1 MGNMDR
7 KKGIPIGI
15 DDFRDMIV
23 SNGYFVDKSLFI
35 KEIIDDISKVKLIT
49 RPRRFG
55 KTLNL
60 SMLRYFFEKTGE
72 DNSRL
77 FKDLKIWR
85 QGDAYTKEQGQYPV
99 VNLTFKD
106 VKEKSFQNCYEN
118 LKIQLIE
125 EYKRHDYILKSD
137 KIREI
142 DKKLF
147 WDIIDAKASDVW
159 YKNSLKLL
167 TRLLYEHY
175 QKEVIVL
182 IDEYDTPINHGY
194 ICGYYD
200 DIIDFMRNFLGSG
213 LKGNPNLKTAVI
225 TGIYRVAK
233 ESIFSGFNNLKVCSV
248 INNPFADKF
257 GFTEEEVE
265 DILNYYN
272 MDANID
278 DVKEWYNGYI
288 FGEGT
293 VIYNPWS
300 ILNYIDNKKLQPYW
314 VNTSSNDVI
323 MDVLTRTESGVKK
336 KIQTLIEGGE
346 IKDEVINTDTNFR
359 DIQKKKIIG
368 EEVLWSL
375 LLVSGYLKP
384 VNLRYSEYGDTICDL
399 KVPNKE
405 ILKLYRDIISSW
417 FETEEVTPDKIKE
430 LLKELVEGD
439 IEKFKEGFQYLVE
452 KTFSYFDVG
461 ENSAENFYHAF
472 ILGLLVNI
480 EGKYKMKSNRESGDG
495 RPDVMIIPEDGTKK
509 GVVMEFKIVRSGD
522 EQALEA
528 KADEALEQI
537 KKMNYTAELA
547 ASGIKEA
554 VELAVVF
561 HGKKVWIKYD
571 VCPIVSVKKNV
582 EKASF

>member
-1 MGNMDR
+1 VEKMDR

-15 DDFRDMIV
+15 DDFKDMMM
-23 SNGYFVDKSLFI
+23 SNGYFVDKTLFI

-49 RPRRFG
+49 RRRRFG

-72 DNSRL
+72 DNSCL

-85 QGDAYTKEQGQYPV
+85 QGEAYTKEQSQYPV

-106 VKEKSFQNCYEN
+106 VKYRNFDDCLERI
-118 LKIQLIE
+118 KIEISR
-125 EYKRHDYILKSD
+125 EYKRHDYILQSD
-137 KIREI
+137 KIKET
-142 DKKLF
+142 DKKAFESIMNREAGYVITSAALEMLTG
-147 WDIIDAKASDVW
+147 V
-159 YKNSLKLL
+159 LK
-167 TRLLYEHY
+167 EFH

-213 LKGNPNLKTAVI
+213 LKGNPHLKTAVI

-272 MDANID
+272 MDAYIN

-288 FGEGT
+288 FGDNT

-314 VNTSSNDVI
+314 VNTSSNNI
-323 MDVLTRTESGVKK
+323 IRDVLTRTESGVKK

-384 VNLRYSEYGDTICDL
+384 VNLRHTEYGDTVCNL
-399 KVPNKE
+399 KIPNKE
-405 ILKLYRDIISSW
+405 ILKLYRDIISGW
-417 FETEEVTPDKIKE
+417 FESEEVTSDKIKE
-430 LLKELVEGD
+430 LLKQLVEGD
-439 IEKFKEGFQYLVE
+439 IEKFKEGFQYLVS

-480 EGKYKMKSNRESGDG
+480 EGKYKVKSNRES
-495 RPDVMIIPEDGTKK
+495 
-509 GVVMEFKIVRSGD
+509 
-522 EQALEA
+522 
-528 KADEALEQI
+528 
-537 KKMNYTAELA
+537 
-547 ASGIKEA
+547 
-554 VELAVVF
+554 
-561 HGKKVWIKYD
+561 
-571 VCPIVSVKKNV
+571 
-582 EKASF
+582 

>member
-1 MGNMDR
+1 MDR

-85 QGDAYTKEQGQYPV
+85 QGDAYTKEQGIYPV

-106 VKEKSFQNCYEN
+106 VKEKSFQSCFES
-118 LKIQLIE
+118 LKIQLTE

-137 KIREI
+137 KIKET

-167 TRLLYEHY
+167 TRLLYEYY

-233 ESIFSGFNNLKVCSV
+233 ESIFSGFNNIEVYSV
-248 INNPFADKF
+248 INNAFADKF
-257 GFTEEEVE
+257 GFVEEEVE
-265 DILNYYN
+265 GILNYYN
-272 MDANID
+272 MDSSID

-288 FGEGT
+288 FGDNT
-293 VIYNPWS
+293 IIYNPWS
-300 ILNYIDNKKLQPYW
+300 ILNYVKQKKLQPYW
-314 VNTSSNDVI
+314 VNTSSNDI
-323 MDVLTRTESGVKK
+323 IRDVLTKTASSVKK
-336 KIQTLIEGGE
+336 KIQTLIEGGK

-359 DIQKKKIIG
+359 DIRNRKIIS
-368 EEVLWSL
+368 EEVLWSM

-384 VNLRYSEYGDTICDL
+384 VNLRHSEYGDTICDL

-405 ILKLYRDIISSW
+405 ILKLYRDIISTW
-417 FETEEVTPDKIKE
+417 FESEEVTSDKIKE
-430 LLKELVEGD
+430 LLKEMVEGD

-480 EGKYKMKSNRESGDG
+480 EAKYKIKSNRESGEG
-495 RPDVMIIPEDGTKK
+495 RPDVMIIPKDGTKK
-509 GVVMEFKIVRSGD
+509 GVIMEFKTVRSGD

-554 VELAVVF
+554 LEVAVVF
-561 HGKKVWIKYD
+561 HGKKVLVKHD
-571 VCPIVSVKKNV
+571 VKRL
-582 EKASF
+582 

>member
-1 MGNMDR
+1 MEERDR

-15 DDFRDMIV
+15 DDFKDMIT

-35 KEIIDDISKVKLIT
+35 KEVIDDISKVKLIT

-72 DNSRL
+72 DNSLL
-77 FKDLKIWR
+77 FKDLKIWQ
-85 QGDAYTKEQGQYPV
+85 QGEAYTKEQGIYPV

-106 VKEKSFQNCYEN
+106 VKEKSFQSCFEN
-118 LKIQLIE
+118 LKIQLTE
-125 EYKRHDYILKSD
+125 EYKRHDYILQSD
-137 KIREI
+137 KIRET

-147 WDIIDAKASDVW
+147 RDIIDAKASDVW

-167 TRLLYEHY
+167 TRLLYEYY
-175 QKEVIVL
+175 QKEVMVL

-248 INNPFADKF
+248 IHNPFVDKF
-257 GFTEEEVE
+257 GFAEEEVE

-272 MDANID
+272 MDGSID

-288 FGEGT
+288 FGDNT

-314 VNTSSNDVI
+314 VNTSSNDI
-323 MDVLTRTESGVKK
+323 IRDVLTKTASGVKE
-336 KIQTLIEGGE
+336 KIEILIKGGAL
-346 IKDEVINTDTNFR
+346 KDEVINTDTNFR
-359 DIQKKKIIG
+359 DIRNRKIIS

-384 VNLRYSEYGDTICDL
+384 EDLRHTEYGDTVCSL
-399 KVPNKE
+399 KIPNKE
-405 ILKLYRDIISSW
+405 ILKLYRDIISGW
-417 FETEEVTPDKIKE
+417 FETEEVTSDNIKK

-439 IEKFKEGFQYLVE
+439 IDKFKEGFQYLVE

-472 ILGLLVNI
+472 ILGLFVNL
-480 EGKYKMKSNRESGDG
+480 EGKYRVKSNRESGYG
-495 RPDVMIIPEDGTKK
+495 RPDVMIIPKDGGKK
-509 GVVMEFKIVRSGD
+509 GIVMEFKAIRSGD
-522 EQALEA
+522 GQSLEA

-537 KKMNYTAELA
+537 RKMNYAAELVD
-547 ASGIKEA
+547 SGIKEA
-554 VELAVVF
+554 VEVAVVF
-561 HGKKVWIKYD
+561 HGKKVCIKYD
-571 VCPIVSVKKNV
+571 VKRL
-582 EKASF
+582 